1 MSDSKKQAAAELAE
15 EYLNAY
21 DANDDD
27 RSMQALRDRLG
38 IKNEE
43 HSVLAGM
50 LLRFAEQH

>member
-1 MSDSKKQAAAELAE
+1 MSDSKREAAAELAE